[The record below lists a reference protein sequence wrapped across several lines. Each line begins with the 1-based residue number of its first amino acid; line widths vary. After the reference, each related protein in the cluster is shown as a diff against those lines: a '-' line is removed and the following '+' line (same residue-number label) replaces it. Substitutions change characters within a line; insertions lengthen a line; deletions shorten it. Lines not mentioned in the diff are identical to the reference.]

1 MTESVFFVQALGFL
15 GLASMVI
22 SFQMKTA
29 TRVLIMD
36 IAANVFFGIQ
46 YLFLGSVSG
55 MIVLA
60 VSMVRNIML
69 LLRDRWPK
77 LAWKGWVVVLI
88 ALEVILCAPNIA
100 KWYDIL
106 PVIGFIVVTVSF
118 WSKDPQ
124 KLRFANLILVCPI
137 FLLFNLLVG
146 SWGGVINE
154 IITWVSV
161 FTAFLRYR
169 KKPEDSVEV
178 ELEPES

>member
-22 SFQMKTA
+22 SFQMKNA
-29 TRVLIMD
+29 TRVLVMD
-36 IAANVFFGIQ
+36 ILANVFFGIQ
-46 YLFLGSVSG
+46 YLLLGSVSG
-55 MIVLA
+55 MIVLTI
-60 VSMVRNIML
+60 SMVRNILL

-88 ALEVILCAPNIA
+88 AAEIALCAPNIIN
-100 KWYDIL
+100 WYDIL
-106 PVIGFIVVTVSF
+106 PIIGFIIVTVSF
-118 WSKDPQ
+118 WGKDPQ

-169 KKPEDSVEV
+169 KQDKKEISDSV
-178 ELEPES
+178 